1 MTSSIR
7 RKILVV
13 DDEATARDVLQ
24 RALEKGGYA
33 TTTAADG
40 QEALDAAS
48 KETFDLVLMDIR
60 MPRMSSLEA
69 LSRLRLRYPDTYVI
83 MLTAVDEVDTAMEA
97 IRKGA
102 DDYIAKPLSLDLVLL
117 RVEKALERRRLTL
130 RDKESRQMSEQRLSE
145 AVARQEQTFA
155 ELVRSMAR
163 EHARLFGTEEATRLG
178 GKPTITGLPPELQ
191 RPLSSVEEFREALIR
206 ILKRTPV

>member
-60 MPRMSSLEA
+60 MPRFGPWDLTGWGRWAGLACGTPTRTSSCSPRSTRWTPRWRRSGRGRTTTSP
-69 LSRLRLRYPDTYVI
+69 SR
-83 MLTAVDEVDTAMEA
+83 
-97 IRKGA
+97 
-102 DDYIAKPLSLDLVLL
+102 
-117 RVEKALERRRLTL
+117 
-130 RDKESRQMSEQRLSE
+130 
-145 AVARQEQTFA
+145 
-155 ELVRSMAR
+155 
-163 EHARLFGTEEATRLG
+163 
-178 GKPTITGLPPELQ
+178 
-191 RPLSSVEEFREALIR
+191 
-206 ILKRTPV
+206 